1 MKIFFVLLTFF
12 ASMISRAQT
21 HYQTIGTIERLDAGL
36 DRVVAPDAKAEI
48 IAEGFDWCEG
58 PLWVA
63 KYKMLLFSDVPRDTV
78 YKWTAA
84 KGKEV
89 YLTPSGYTGKIPRGG
104 EMGSNGLLLDKKGHL
119 VLCQCGNKQIAMMD
133 APLDKPSAAYIP
145 IADNYQGK
153 KFNSPNDAAY
163 NGKGELYFTDP
174 PYGLEHGQN
183 DPRRDIAFQGVYRA
197 NTLGQVSLVTDT
209 LTRPNGIAF
218 FPGGK
223 TMLVSNSDP
232 AKPYWYAFDADEKGN
247 FTNARIFF
255 SAAPFTKGVKG
266 LPDGLKIDRRG
277 NVFATGPGGLFF
289 FSKEGKLL
297 GRLRLTEAASNC
309 ALADDEKIL
318 YITNDSQ
325 VLRLKLRN

>member
-1 MKIFFVLLTFF
+1 
-12 ASMISRAQT
+12 
-21 HYQTIGTIERLDAGL
+21 
-36 DRVVAPDAKAEI
+36 
-48 IAEGFDWCEG
+48 
-58 PLWVA
+58 
-63 KYKMLLFSDVPRDTV
+63 
-78 YKWTAA
+78 
-84 KGKEV
+84 
-89 YLTPSGYTGKIPRGG
+89 
-104 EMGSNGLLLDKKGHL
+104 
-119 VLCQCGNKQIAMMD
+119 
-133 APLDKPSAAYIP
+133 
-145 IADNYQGK
+145 
-153 KFNSPNDAAY
+153 
-163 NGKGELYFTDP
+163 
-174 PYGLEHGQN
+174 
-183 DPRRDIAFQGVYRA
+183 VYRA

-309 ALADDEKIL
+309 ALADDEKTL